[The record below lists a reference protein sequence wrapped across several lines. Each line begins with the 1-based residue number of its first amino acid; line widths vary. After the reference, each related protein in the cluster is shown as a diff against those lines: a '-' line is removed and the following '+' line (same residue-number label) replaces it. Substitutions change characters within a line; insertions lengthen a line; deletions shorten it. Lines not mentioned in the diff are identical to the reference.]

1 MKNQSLFFTLL
12 ILLSSFCSITTTS
25 AQSPPASSPKLPPKP
40 SPSPNLKP
48 PAPAPAKPLV
58 PTLPQS
64 PESSSDSTPN
74 DITKIL
80 KKAKVFSVFVRLL
93 KTTEIINNI
102 NSQLITAK
110 AGGLTILA
118 PDDSAFSEL
127 KAGFMN
133 TLNGGQKIELL
144 QFHILPTYVASNNF
158 DSLNNPVQTLA
169 GVENPARLQLN
180 VTTYGDSVNITTGVV
195 NATIKGVVYSDKQLA
210 IYRMDKQTNS
220 YNVFIRLLKSTQ
232 LINQINTQLATT
244 KSGGMTIL
252 APDDGAFSEL
262 KPGFL
267 NTLSDGQKLELL
279 QFHIL
284 PDYIST
290 SNFDTL
296 TNPVR
301 TLASANPKKAQLNVT
316 SVGGGGANV
325 NVSTGVVN
333 TTLNGVLYTDNHLN
347 IYKVGKVLLP
357 QEFFSV
363 SAKTTP
369 SPAPAPA
376 KAKAK
381 GKAPEETVDDSPK
394 AKAPKAEKA
403 KPVTPSGSS
412 ASQSSQVVPTEVNSG
427 GSVGMSLC
435 GVLVGGF
442 VVGVMTI

>member
-195 NATIKGVVYSDKQLA
+195 NATVKGVVYSDKQLA
-210 IYRMDKQTNS
+210 IYRMDK
-220 YNVFIRLLKSTQ
+220 
-232 LINQINTQLATT
+232 
-244 KSGGMTIL
+244 
-252 APDDGAFSEL
+252 
-262 KPGFL
+262 
-267 NTLSDGQKLELL
+267 
-279 QFHIL
+279 
-284 PDYIST
+284 
-290 SNFDTL
+290 
-296 TNPVR
+296 
-301 TLASANPKKAQLNVT
+301 
-316 SVGGGGANV
+316 
-325 NVSTGVVN
+325 
-333 TTLNGVLYTDNHLN
+333 
-347 IYKVGKVLLP
+347 VLLP
-357 QEFFSV
+357 MDLV
-363 SAKTTP
+363 L
-369 SPAPAPA
+369 PADAPA
-376 KAKAK
+376 KAKAPAS
-381 GKAPEETVDDSPK
+381 GKTPKSDEKEKPSSSAAEDEEEDGTAGEKSGASGLLGKQGMMAFMSIGSAMISLTRDKSVALAALKEFTTTSQLVSTSSFETWHYCAICNPHLMPSASATATSSGARIVLIPDIAIDKPHEILESEVNETVY
-394 AKAPKAEKA
+394 
-403 KPVTPSGSS
+403 
-412 ASQSSQVVPTEVNSG
+412 N
-427 GSVGMSLC
+427 
-435 GVLVGGF
+435 LV
-442 VVGVMTI
+442 M